1 MKKPTAAFACSVGL
15 RILPRLA
22 SLLEFLM
29 QSLEEQRSHK
39 TDRCRS
45 LISES
50 QCPCH
55 LLWAPG
61 LPHLPLARRE
71 FRNRRPYLVF
81 DFEQEPPVAPAVL
94 QSNKAN
100 SAEID
105 MLSSDRPL

>member
-50 QCPCH
+50 QCSCH
-55 LLWAPG
+55 LLWAFLWARG

-71 FRNRRPYLVF
+71 FRNDRPYLVF

-105 MLSSDRPL
+105 